1 MGLVEH
7 GAVEGSGAELSAH
20 VVGFDEGDRR
30 ARDQQV
36 TGCGQAGDASTDDDD
51 FAHSCGASST
61 MRSARAANTARW
73 SLSTLVRPNTR
84 TSWRSEERRVGKEC
98 VSTCRSR
105 WAPDHSKKQI
115 ECNK

>member
-51 FAHSCGASST
+51 VAHSCGASST

-73 SLSTLVRPNTR
+73 SLSTLDR
-84 TSWRSEERRVGKEC
+84 TSVVEGKRVSVRVDLGG
-98 VSTCRSR
+98 SR
-105 WAPDHSKKQI
+105 KLKKKQ
-115 ECNK
+115 